1 MFVLHLRGATE
12 RTASSVMRN
21 SMLSVM
27 LQVAVVTSVIIAVTL
42 GAGVWL
48 DRTLGTRPLLTV
60 GMLVVSIPLT
70 LIALYLLAAN
80 FARRSQAGRQ
90 PVKNT
95 LEEDGVDGFKS
106 Q

>member
-80 FARRSQAGRQ
+80 FARRSQSGRQ
-90 PVKNT
+90 TVKNT